1 MTDDEIAALF
11 HEKCAEFY
19 ADDPAFAASLQ
30 PVITSHKQ
38 EKSASGGIT
47 LDQPVSLVYVDG
59 VPRQL
64 KKKALTELTK
74 EQIPLIRTGDSRLIE
89 TLTELMK
96 DMDGKDTVGKALE
109 RRGEQQFVMPGGQ
122 VIHRVTLM
130 ESKKFPGK
138 PLEKTIDDSNHTV
151 MNAQNYY
158 CIELYQDTTGKLN
171 MRGITYADLV
181 KSGGK
186 LYLNERRIYF
196 AFDNTQRQKPM
207 TISREDKVKKYSID
221 LLGKKGGEIS
231 CGEPLLSIREKK

>member
-1 MTDDEIAALF
+1 
-11 HEKCAEFY
+11 
-19 ADDPAFAASLQ
+19 
-30 PVITSHKQ
+30 
-38 EKSASGGIT
+38 
-47 LDQPVSLVYVDG
+47 
-59 VPRQL
+59 
-64 KKKALTELTK
+64 
-74 EQIPLIRTGDSRLIE
+74 
-89 TLTELMK
+89 MK

-130 ESKKFPGK
+130 DPEKYRGK
-138 PLEKTIDDSNHTV
+138 PLEKAIDDRNHTV

-158 CIELYQDTTGKLN
+158 CIELYQDTSGKLN

-186 LYLNERRIYF
+186 LYLSERCVTPDDYAEHVMYLYKWDYIEVTDKDGDPKFHGYVVGSWNVNHRQVGF
-196 AFDNTQRQKPM
+196 AFDNTQRLPRKPL
-207 TISREDKVKKYSID
+207 TISKEDKVRKISID